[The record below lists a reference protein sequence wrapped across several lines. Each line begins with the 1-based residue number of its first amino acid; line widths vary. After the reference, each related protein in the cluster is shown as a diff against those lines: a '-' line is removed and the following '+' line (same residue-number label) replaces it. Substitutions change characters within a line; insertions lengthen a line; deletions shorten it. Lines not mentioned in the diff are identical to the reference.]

1 MIAERVMYHVVC
13 DGCGA
18 DAQEGS
24 DYVAWAERAT
34 ARYEPFINGWGTDG
48 ADRDLC
54 PACCPKYGEALKRES
69 DRYCVGEFDP
79 TPIKRPADGWC
90 RAKSDRYSCT
100 WPLGHSHPQHVAG
113 DNSTVLYVWPT
124 TS

>member
-18 DAQEGS
+18 DAQEDS
-24 DYVAWAERAT
+24 DYVAWAERNT
-34 ARYEPFINGWGTDG
+34 ARIDSVDGSGWWTDG

-54 PACCPKYGEALKRES
+54 PTCAVTVHT
-69 DRYCVGEFDP
+69 YCRDDIDP
-79 TPIKRPADGWC
+79 TPMKRPADGWC

-100 WPLGHSHPQHVAG
+100 WPLGHTHPQHVAG
-113 DNSTVLYVWPT
+113 DNSTVLHVWLVTP
-124 TS
+124 